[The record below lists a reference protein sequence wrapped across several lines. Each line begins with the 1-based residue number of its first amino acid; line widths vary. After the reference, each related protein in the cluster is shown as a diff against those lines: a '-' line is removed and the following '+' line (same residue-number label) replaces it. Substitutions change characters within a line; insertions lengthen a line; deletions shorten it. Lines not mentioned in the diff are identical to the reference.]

1 MGHLHWKNPKNSA
14 SGWNFPDPLP
24 PLKMGPFDKKGG
36 ILYLKVIH

>member
-1 MGHLHWKNPKNSA
+1 MGHLPKIQRLAEIFQTPS
-14 SGWNFPDPLP
+14 P